1 MATPCRGSTCTAKYR
16 ASRNGLIEISGMVDF
31 SDARRPKFIQTT
43 WLEGEEIMIE
53 IRKTITLRETVFS
66 PERRREFARDSL
78 LEEDG
83 FEPSVPRDLGSRR
96 VSLDTR

>member
-1 MATPCRGSTCTAKYR
+1 
-16 ASRNGLIEISGMVDF
+16 MVDF

-78 LEEDG
+78 LEG
-83 FEPSVPRDLGSRR
+83 KRFELLVPLASHAMAFGHDKSAGAL
-96 VSLDTR
+96 TRT